1 MIHPSL
7 LRTPIAVDEAA
18 AIVEGGYD
26 QANVEVLAPGPHHLR
41 ILRQLLRFSIGPS
54 VCRRLGQLGA
64 ARRAWDAAGVTGT
77 AHDVRYPYA
86 EFVALEAS
94 SNTKHEYLAGQIFAM
109 AGGSP
114 EHAAVTA
121 AVARHLGNQLLA
133 GPCRV
138 YSSNLRVR
146 VTSTDLA
153 TYPDVTVVC
162 GELRTADDDPHA
174 VTNPTAL
181 VEVLSPS
188 TRDYDLV
195 EKYAHYRQMDS
206 LRVYVLV
213 DAAAQTIELR
223 SRSDGGFWSSRV
235 FGRDEHVPI
244 EAVGANLDVR
254 AVFDESLG

>member
-1 MIHPSL
+1 M
-7 LRTPIAVDEAA
+7 V
-18 AIVEGGYD
+18 
-26 QANVEVLAPGPHHLR
+26 
-41 ILRQLLRFSIGPS
+41 
-54 VCRRLGQLGA
+54 GA
-64 ARRAWDAAGVTGT
+64 ARPVWNAAGVTGS

-86 EFVALEAS
+86 EYVALEAS

-121 AVARHLGNQLLA
+121 AAARHLGNQLVG

-138 YSSNLRVR
+138 YSSDLRVR

-162 GELRTADDDPHA
+162 GELRTADDDPLA
-174 VTNPTAL
+174 ATNPTVL

-188 TRDYDLV
+188 TRDYDLE
-195 EKYAHYRQMDS
+195 EKYAHYREIDS
-206 LRVYVLV
+206 LRVYLV
-213 DAAAQTIELR
+213 IDAAAQTIELR
-223 SRSDGGFWSSRV
+223 SRSEEGSWSTRV
-235 FGRDEHVPI
+235 FARGEHVPL